1 MKKLFV
7 IFILFLSS
15 VCQGAENTPEKA
27 IQDYIAVTFKNS
39 ASQKEFFSVFNLE
52 SVKEQSNID
61 ELNRKSYL
69 LRKRRNVRA
78 EYSTRTLNLKITDIS
93 YHGDG
98 KIAQVMVRIT
108 DVNGRTKH
116 RMYQL
121 QQNSAGVWKMA
132 FYIKPFPPS
141 ADECRGALAHSV
153 EDLMQQNKDGS
164 QDIFISVPG
173 KKIALSSGREY
184 FALAYPAGDPAL
196 HSEEAARQDLWNFK
210 APDRAVYED
219 PSYQKSFEREA
230 AIVRELEKA
239 GYVQVQE
246 GIVSLENAVLN
257 GRNQE
262 LKIAGIVYSFTD
274 EGRELM
280 LRNLSEN
287 SQFEKASLYVGTS
300 SVKSVDVLTHN
311 QSDKFKYKC
320 VFNKKFT
327 AAGSALTGDFFE
339 LISYGRENPLTD
351 QKRTMTVIY
360 NYKNNTWV
368 EAN

>member
-7 IFILFLSS
+7 IFILFLCSA
-15 VCQGAENTPEKA
+15 CLGAENTPEKV
-27 IQDYIAVTFKNS
+27 IQDYFAVSLKNS
-39 ASQKEFFSVFNLE
+39 VSQKEFFSVFNLE

-61 ELNRKSYL
+61 ELNRKSDL

-78 EYSTRTLNLKITDIS
+78 EYSTRTLNIKITDIS

-116 RMYQL
+116 EMYQL
-121 QQNSAGVWKMA
+121 QQNSSGLWKMA
-132 FYIKPFPPS
+132 FYIKPFPPTE
-141 ADECRGALAHSV
+141 AECRAALAHSM
-153 EDLMQQNKDGS
+153 EDHMLQNKDGS
-164 QDIFISVPG
+164 QDVFISIPG
-173 KKIALSSGREY
+173 KKITLSSGKEY

-219 PSYQKSFEREA
+219 PSYKKSFDREV

-239 GYVQVQE
+239 GYVQLQE
-246 GIVSLENAVLN
+246 GIVSLKDAGFN

-262 LKIAGIVYSFTD
+262 VKIAGIVYSFTD
-274 EGRELM
+274 EGRELL
-280 LRNLSEN
+280 LRNISEKL
-287 SQFEKASLYVGTS
+287 QLDESLYVGTS

-339 LISYGRENPLTD
+339 LISKGRENPLKD
-351 QKRTMTVIY
+351 NKQTMTVIY
-360 NYKNNTWV
+360 SNKNNTWL